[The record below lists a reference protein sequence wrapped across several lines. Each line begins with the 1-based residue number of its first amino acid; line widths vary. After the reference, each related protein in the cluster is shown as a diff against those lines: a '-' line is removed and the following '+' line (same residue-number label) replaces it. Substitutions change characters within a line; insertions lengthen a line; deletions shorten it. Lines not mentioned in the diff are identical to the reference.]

1 MVTEGIAVVLMILD
15 TADDTVVDIV
25 EVTVMSLSMVV
36 TEGTA
41 VVLNDII
48 QAINVSSQL
57 STVIDIVG
65 NS

>member
-1 MVTEGIAVVLMILD
+1 MILD

-41 VVLNDII
+41 VVL
-48 QAINVSSQL
+48 
-57 STVIDIVG
+57 TVLA
-65 NS
+65 NTH

>member
-1 MVTEGIAVVLMILD
+1 MILD

-41 VVLNDII
+41 VVM
-48 QAINVSSQL
+48 
-57 STVIDIVG
+57 TVLANTLMI
-65 NS
+65 SCKPLMC